1 MTPEQLTVWTGQ
13 GPVYFGKY
21 NPTDGVEASG
31 FMTGLYPVGC
41 GTPTLTTSLSIEKT
55 TLKETCSGARA
66 TLVEK
71 ITARNLEVT
80 LGLQQFAPRTLAR
93 ALFGESVL
101 QSAGSVTDEKLP
113 KLAAG
118 DVFVLQHP
126 DVSSIVLTAG
136 GTALVQD
143 TDWELIDAKHG
154 TGRLL
159 TAPGG
164 SDPILAAYSY
174 GEYVNIA
181 AMSTTNVETGILFA
195 GINDDGV
202 RGRVMIPRVSLALNG
217 AINWISEEAT
227 TLEFSGAALFVPELQ
242 TDPLYGGLMR
252 VSMI

>member
-21 NPTDGVEASG
+21 DAANGVEASG
-31 FMTGLYPVGC
+31 YMTGLYPVGC

-101 QSAGSVTDEKLP
+101 QS
-113 KLAAG
+113 LAAG

-126 DVSSIVLTAG
+126 DVSNIVLTAG
-136 GTALVQD
+136 GTTLVQD

-159 TAPGG
+159 VDAGAE
-164 SDPILAAYSY
+164 PILAAYSY

>member
-21 NPTDGVEASG
+21 NPSEGAAASG
-31 FMTGLYPVGC
+31 FMVGLYPVGC
-41 GTPTLTTSLSIEKT
+41 GTPTLTTSLSVEKT
-55 TLKETCSGARA
+55 TLKETCSGARS

-71 ITARNLEVT
+71 ITARNLEVS

-101 QSAGSVTDEKLP
+101 QSAGSVTDEALP
-113 KLAAG
+113 KLSAG

-126 DVSSIVLTAG
+126 DVTNVQLRAG
-136 GTALVQD
+136 STDLVQD
-143 TDWELIDAKHG
+143 TDWEIIDARHG

-159 TAPGG
+159 VDAGTE
-164 SDPILAAYSY
+164 PILATYNY
-174 GEYVNIA
+174 GEYVNIP
-181 AMSTTNVETGILFA
+181 AMTSTNIETGILFA

-202 RGRVMIPRVSLALNG
+202 RARIMIPRVSLALNG

-227 TLEFSGAALFVPELQ
+227 TLEFSGSALFVPELQ
-242 TDPLYGGLMR
+242 SDAIYGGLMR